1 MKKYARSAENYST
14 EQINYNGK
22 KGRTVSEKIIAVIS
36 DIMTAVSNCLLYS
49 KEHPAL
55 MHLSEKALGIME
67 TLYQD
72 DATSFTVLGDS
83 LLVNM
88 VHLNEK
94 NLHVDSFIKKLRRKG
109 IEKVVISKGLTAEE
123 LKNFISELA
132 FSERIAGN
140 YPHISS
146 GVIEVKLKTGG
157 NNIPAVMS
165 ENTLKV
171 KEVYQG
177 LSRFKRL
184 DMVGLE
190 DVVISFISTLKKEAN
205 ILRLVSPVKSYSE
218 YTYTHTTN
226 VSVLSIFQAELMG
239 FTGEILHDI
248 GIAGLLHDV
257 GKMFISKEIIE
268 KKGKLDD
275 AEWAEIK
282 KHPSFGAMY
291 LASLPDLPKIAMIA
305 AYEHHMK
312 FDGSGYPSG
321 RQKNRKQH
329 IISQI
334 IAVSDF
340 FDALRTERSYRGAL
354 EVSDIVM
361 LLQDASGKDFNPVLV
376 DNFVLALK
384 KTG

>member
-1 MKKYARSAENYST
+1 M
-14 EQINYNGK
+14 
-22 KGRTVSEKIIAVIS
+22 SEKILEIIS

-49 KEHPAL
+49 KEHPASL
-55 MHLSEKALGIME
+55 YLSEKAVGIIE
-67 TLYQD
+67 ELYQD
-72 DATSFTVLGDS
+72 DALSFTVLGDS

-88 VHLNEK
+88 VPLAEK
-94 NLHVDSFIKKLRRKG
+94 SLHVNGFIKKLRRKG
-109 IEKVVISKGLTAEE
+109 IERIIVSKGITAEE
-123 LKNFISELA
+123 LKNFIAELA
-132 FSERIAGN
+132 CYDKITGD

-146 GVIEVKLKTGG
+146 GVIEVKLKTEGYS
-157 NNIPAVMS
+157 IPAIMA
-165 ENTLKV
+165 ENKLKV

-205 ILRLVSPVKSYSE
+205 ILSLISPVKSYSE

-226 VSVLSIFQAELMG
+226 VSVLSIFQAEFMG
-239 FTGEILHDI
+239 LKGEILHDI

-257 GKMFISKEIIE
+257 GKMFVSKEILE
-268 KKGKLDD
+268 KHGKLDD
-275 AEWAEIK
+275 SEWAEIK
-282 KHPSFGAMY
+282 KHPAHGAMY
-291 LASLPDLPKIAMIA
+291 LASLPELPKIAMIA

-312 FDGSGYPSG
+312 FDGSGYPPG
-321 RQKNRKQH
+321 RQKNRTQH

-340 FDALRTERSYRGAL
+340 FDALRTERSYRSSL
-354 EVSDIVM
+354 EVSDIIM
-361 LLQDASGKDFNPVLV
+361 LLQDRSGKDFNPILI

-384 KTG
+384 NTE

>member
-1 MKKYARSAENYST
+1 M
-14 EQINYNGK
+14 
-22 KGRTVSEKIIAVIS
+22 SEKIIEVIA

-55 MHLSEKALGIME
+55 MHLSEKAAGIME

-72 DATSFTVLGDS
+72 DALSFTVLGGS

-88 VHLNEK
+88 VPLGGK
-94 NLHVDSFIKKLRRKG
+94 SLHVNNFMKKLRRKG

-123 LKNFISELA
+123 LKDFISELA
-132 FSERIAGN
+132 FSEKMTGN

-157 NNIPAVMS
+157 SNIPAVME
-165 ENTLKV
+165 ENISKV

-184 DMVGLE
+184 DMVSLE

-205 ILRLVSPVKSYSE
+205 ILRLISPVKSYSE

-226 VSVLSIFQAELMG
+226 VSVLSIFQAEFMG
-239 FTGEILHDI
+239 LKGEILHDI
-248 GIAGLLHDV
+248 GLAGLLHDV
-257 GKMFISKEIIE
+257 GKMFVSKEVLE
-268 KKGKLDD
+268 KQGKLDD

-282 KHPSFGAMY
+282 KHPTYGAMY

-312 FDGSGYPSG
+312 FDGSGYPAG
-321 RQKNRKQH
+321 RQQNRKQH

-334 IAVSDF
+334 ITVSDF
-340 FDALRTERSYRGAL
+340 FDALRTERAYRGSL
-354 EVSDIVM
+354 EVSDIIR
-361 LLQDASGKDFNPVLV
+361 LLQDSSGKDFSPILV
-376 DNFVLALK
+376 DNFVLAMK